1 MQKQSEGKQSSHV
14 KQLSQVKQTS
24 QVKQSSHIRQ
34 TPQVKQSS
42 HIGQTSRMNQSSQ
55 LRQTSHGKS
64 SSRIQSFP
72 GGGRNVPNT
81 ASNVQSAASGGVR
94 PVVRS
99 GSGLPPVS
107 AAKHQK
113 KGLTERLLIG
123 GIATT
128 TVAMAT
134 SLFVYFRPF
143 TLEDV
148 ADTAKGAYSYVK
160 EYIEDSKERKEAQKL
175 AEIKASQEAEAA
187 SLAAETVAHID
198 RSADLGIVDF
208 DAEPIFLPQEDSVYT
223 FMLDTSIG
231 PMLYYCQGDIRW
243 KEYLYGGIDPISRYG
258 CGPTCVAMVINS
270 FSSTS
275 VTPIEMADWAAA
287 NGEYAKHGGSYHS
300 LIPNSLSAFGLKVE
314 SVTDRSAQNAAELLR
329 TGHILVA
336 LMGRGSLTQNGH
348 FIIIAQLCSNG
359 NVYIADPANYEN
371 CTKEWNLQQLM
382 DELKHVYDAGA
393 PLWAVSL
400 PDNEE
405 NPS

>member
-1 MQKQSEGKQSSHV
+1 MQNQSHVKQPPYGKQSSYVRQPSHGKQSPYTKQPLYGKQSSYIKQPSQGKQLPHT
-14 KQLSQVKQTS
+14 KQLSQRKQLSHT
-24 QVKQSSHIRQ
+24 KQPSHA
-34 TPQVKQSS
+34 KQLS
-42 HIGQTSRMNQSSQ
+42 
-55 LRQTSHGKS
+55 
-64 SSRIQSFP
+64 
-72 GGGRNVPNT
+72 GGGRPNVR
-81 ASNVQSAASGGVR
+81 AAAR
-94 PVVRS
+94 PS
-99 GSGLPPVS
+99 SGLPPVS
-107 AAKHQK
+107 AAKYHK
-113 KGLTERLLIG
+113 KGFTERLVIG

-143 TLEDV
+143 TLEDI
-148 ADTAKGAYSYVK
+148 ANTAQGAYSYVK
-160 EYIEDSKERKEAQKL
+160 EYIENVQEQKKQREAQRL
-175 AEIKASQEAEAA
+175 AEEKAAQEAEI
-187 SLAAETVAHID
+187 AAETVPHIE
-198 RSADLGIVDF
+198 RSNNLGTADF
-208 DAEPIFLPQEDSVYT
+208 DAEPIFLPQEDSIYT

-243 KEYLYGGIDPISRYG
+243 KNYLYGGIDPISRYG

-287 NGEYAKHGGSYHS
+287 NGEFAKHGGSYHS

-314 SVTDRSAQNAAELLR
+314 SVSDRSAENAAELLR

-336 LMGRGSLTQNGH
+336 LMGKGSLTQNGH

-382 DELKHVYDAGA
+382 DELKRVYDAGA

-400 PDNEE
+400 PE
-405 NPS
+405 NPT

>member
-64 SSRIQSFP
+64 SSHIQSFP
-72 GGGRNVPNT
+72 GGGRNVQNT
-81 ASNVQSAASGGVR
+81 ASNVQSAASGVR

-107 AAKHQK
+107 AAEHQK

-175 AEIKASQEAEAA
+175 AEI
-187 SLAAETVAHID
+187 AHY
-198 RSADLGIVDF
+198 F
-208 DAEPIFLPQEDSVYT
+208 
-223 FMLDTSIG
+223 
-231 PMLYYCQGDIRW
+231 
-243 KEYLYGGIDPISRYG
+243 
-258 CGPTCVAMVINS
+258 
-270 FSSTS
+270 
-275 VTPIEMADWAAA
+275 
-287 NGEYAKHGGSYHS
+287 
-300 LIPNSLSAFGLKVE
+300 
-314 SVTDRSAQNAAELLR
+314 
-329 TGHILVA
+329 
-336 LMGRGSLTQNGH
+336 
-348 FIIIAQLCSNG
+348 
-359 NVYIADPANYEN
+359 
-371 CTKEWNLQQLM
+371 
-382 DELKHVYDAGA
+382 
-393 PLWAVSL
+393 
-400 PDNEE
+400 
-405 NPS
+405 

>member
-1 MQKQSEGKQSSHV
+1 MQKQSERKQSSHV

-24 QVKQSSHIRQ
+24 QVKQSSQIRQ
-34 TPQVKQSS
+34 T
-42 HIGQTSRMNQSSQ
+42 SRINQSSQ
-55 LRQTSHGKS
+55 IRQTSHGKS
-64 SSRIQSFP
+64 SSHIKPSP
-72 GGGRNVPNT
+72 GGGRNV
-81 ASNVQSAASGGVR
+81 QSAASGVR

-107 AAKHQK
+107 VAKHQK

-134 SLFVYFRPF
+134 SLFIYFRPF

-160 EYIEDSKERKEAQKL
+160 EYIEDSKEQKKAQKL

-198 RSADLGIVDF
+198 RSADLGVVDF

-270 FSSTS
+270 FSSAS

-287 NGEYAKHGGSYHS
+287 NGEFAKHGGSYHS

-314 SVTDRSAQNAAELLR
+314 SVTDRSAQNATELLR

-405 NPS
+405 NHS

>member
-64 SSRIQSFP
+64 SSHIQSFP
-72 GGGRNVPNT
+72 GGGRNVQNT
-81 ASNVQSAASGGVR
+81 ASNVQSAASGVR

-107 AAKHQK
+107 AAEHQK

-198 RSADLGIVDF
+198 RSADLGVADF